1 MVQLGGEC
9 MNNIM
14 KLPGLCIGAI
24 KIMLKYAKK
33 HTIIKL
39 LLLGIAAVLTP
50 LGIFFTQ
57 KLVDT
62 AMEFV
67 TEGTGGNMLPIY
79 AVLLLL
85 SLFFSSTGGFFDSRI
100 FISMKRILNE
110 TLTPVILEKFRVLK
124 YECFEDRSV
133 RDTLQRMST
142 DPQENI
148 LNIFLNV
155 TSTATLL
162 ISIIGMTF
170 VYSQASSWFAV
181 TFVALIVLMTFFD
194 FKTSNMMNEMFNSQS
209 EAERRMNY
217 YGELLSTKHSLLELR
232 VFGSVGYM
240 VKKWRSVSNKV
251 LNERVGT
258 TIRAQKYMFFSTLFF
273 KAWSFFT
280 ILSLIYLLIDGEI
293 TVGLFTALITST
305 GTVLENSGE
314 LSHAMDNVARK
325 IFLVEHYNRFMALP
339 EIPDIKNDKIIE
351 SPEIRFEDVV
361 FAYPNTDRKI
371 LNGVNLTINPGEH
384 LAIVGENGAGK
395 STMIKLLLR
404 LYSPDSG
411 RITVNGTDIA
421 KLSQEQLHGVFS
433 AVFQDYGKYS
443 FTLRENIAFGE
454 LSKLHDDSAL
464 RLALEQGLVDSIS
477 DDLDTNLGKIEDDGV
492 DLSGGQWQ
500 RIAIA
505 RCCASNSAFVILDEP
520 TAALDPLA
528 ECRIYESFARVMR
541 GRGSVMISHRLASA
555 RMSDRIVVLS
565 DGKIT
570 ENGSH
575 DDLLSKDGMYAK
587 MWAAQSDWYKDE

>member
-1 MVQLGGEC
+1 

-14 KLPGLCIGAI
+14 KLPGLCVGAI
-24 KIMLKYAKK
+24 KIMLKYTKSQ
-33 HTIIKL
+33 TILKL
-39 LLLGIAAVLTP
+39 FLLGIAAVLTP

-67 TEGTGGNMLPIY
+67 TDGTGGTMLMIY
-79 AVLLLL
+79 AALLLL
-85 SLFFSSTGGFFDSRI
+85 SMFFSSTGGFFDSRI
-100 FISMKRILNE
+100 FISMKRALNE
-110 TLTPVILEKFRVLK
+110 RLTPVILEKFRKLK
-124 YECFEDRSV
+124 YEYFEDRSV

-148 LNIFLNV
+148 LNVFLNV
-155 TSTATLL
+155 TNTATLL

-170 VYSQASSWFAV
+170 VYSQASSWFALA
-181 TFVALIVLMTFFD
+181 FIALIVLMTYFD
-194 FKTSNMMNEMFNSQS
+194 FRAANMMNEMFNSQS
-209 EAERRMNY
+209 EDERRMNY

-240 VKKWRSVSNKV
+240 LKKWKTVSKKV
-251 LNERVGT
+251 LDERVGT
-258 TIRAQKYMFFSTLFF
+258 TIKAQKYMYFCTLFF
-273 KAWSFFT
+273 KIWSFYVV
-280 ILSLIYLLIDGEI
+280 LSLIYLLINGDI

-305 GTVLENSGE
+305 GTVLENSAE

-325 IFLVEHYNRFMALP
+325 VFLVEHYDKFMNLS
-339 EIPDIKNDKIIE
+339 EIPDIKNDTPISE
-351 SPEIRFEDVV
+351 PEIQFENVV
-361 FAYPNTDRKI
+361 FSYPNTDKRI
-371 LNGVNLTINPGEH
+371 LDGLTMTIRPGEH
-384 LAIVGENGAGK
+384 LAVVGENGAGK

-411 RITVNGTDIA
+411 RITVDGVDISE
-421 KLSQEQLHGVFS
+421 LSQEQLHMVFS

-454 LSKLHDDSAL
+454 LSKLHDDDAL
-464 RLALEQGLVDSIS
+464 RLALKQGLADGINE
-477 DDLDTNLGKIEDDGV
+477 DLDANLGKIENDGV

-505 RCCASNSAFVILDEP
+505 RCCASNSTFVILDEP

-528 ECRIYESFARVMR
+528 ECRIYESFAQVMR
-541 GRGSVMISHRLASA
+541 GRGSIMISHRLASA
-555 RMSDRIVVLS
+555 RLSDRIVVLH
-565 DGKIT
+565 DGKIS
-570 ENGSH
+570 ESGSH
-575 DDLLSKDGMYAK
+575 DELLSMDGIYAK
-587 MWAAQSDWYKDE
+587 MWVAQSEWYKDA